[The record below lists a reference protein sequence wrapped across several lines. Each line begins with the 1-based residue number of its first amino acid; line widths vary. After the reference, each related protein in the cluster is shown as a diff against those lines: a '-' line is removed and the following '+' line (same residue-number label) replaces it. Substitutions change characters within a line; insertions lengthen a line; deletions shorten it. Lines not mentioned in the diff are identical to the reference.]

1 MHLVGISYSL
11 CQEFSAINT
20 PNIVAIEIGFQNSW
34 IKIKCSRPNQNTNT
48 KCLTDTVAA
57 PHFSLILLK
66 EIPSFIPSFL
76 VNTAYLLALLRLHST
91 MISQGFRISSV
102 WC

>member
-1 MHLVGISYSL
+1 M
-11 CQEFSAINT
+11 
-20 PNIVAIEIGFQNSW
+20 VAIEIGFQNSL
-34 IKIKCSRPNQNTNT
+34 IKIKCSRPNQMNT
-48 KCLTDTVAA
+48 KCLNDMVAA

-66 EIPSFIPSFL
+66 EIPSFSPSVL

-91 MISQGFRISSV
+91 MISQGVWISSV